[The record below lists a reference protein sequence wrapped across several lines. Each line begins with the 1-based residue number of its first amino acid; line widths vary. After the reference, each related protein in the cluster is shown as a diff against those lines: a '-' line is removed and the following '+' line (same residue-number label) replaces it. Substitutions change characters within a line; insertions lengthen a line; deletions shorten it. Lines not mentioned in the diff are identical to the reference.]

1 MFEYVIHLGN
11 NLNFTMKLSSKTEYA
26 ILALLELGQRYGKGY
41 VLSRNIASS
50 RDIPESFIERIL
62 LTLRNGSVIVSV
74 RGANGG
80 HCLAKDPGNIS
91 VREIIELFEGSLAPI
106 DCVNERISSLSACCS
121 VEASC
126 VLKDLWQKMYDAMLA
141 SIENITIKDLV
152 TQERTQKEGA
162 MYHI

>member
-1 MFEYVIHLGN
+1 
-11 NLNFTMKLSSKTEYA
+11 MKLSSKTEYA
-26 ILALLELGQRYGKGY
+26 ILALLELGQRYGQGF
-41 VLSRNIASS
+41 VLSREIANC

-62 LTLRNGSVIVSV
+62 LTLRNGGVIISV

-80 HCLAKDPGNIS
+80 HCLAKDPGDIG
-91 VREIIELFEGSLAPI
+91 VREIIEMFEGSLAPI

-141 SIENITIKDLV
+141 SIQNITIKDLIN
-152 TQERTQKEGA
+152 QEKAQKGGL
-162 MYHI
+162 MYYI

>member
-1 MFEYVIHLGN
+1 
-11 NLNFTMKLSSKTEYA
+11 MKLSSKTEYA
-26 ILALLELGQRYGKGY
+26 ILALLELGQRYDKGL
-41 VLSRNIASS
+41 VLSREIASS

-62 LTLRNGSVIVSV
+62 LTLKNGGVIVSV

-80 HCLAKDPGNIS
+80 HCLARDPGKIS

-121 VEASC
+121 IEASC
-126 VLKDLWQKMYDAMLA
+126 VLKDLWQKMYDSMLA
-141 SIENITIKDLV
+141 SIENIMIKDLI
-152 TQERTQKEGA
+152 TQERSQKEGA

>member
-1 MFEYVIHLGN
+1 
-11 NLNFTMKLSSKTEYA
+11 MKLSSKTEYA
-26 ILALLELGQRYGKGY
+26 ILALLELGQRYDKGF
-41 VLSRNIASS
+41 VLSREIASS

-62 LTLRNGSVIVSV
+62 LTLKNGGVIVSV

-80 HCLAKDPGNIS
+80 HCLARDPGKIS

-121 VEASC
+121 IEASC
-126 VLKDLWQKMYDAMLA
+126 VLKDLWQKMYDSMLA
-141 SIENITIKDLV
+141 SIENITIKDLI
-152 TQERTQKEGA
+152 TQERSQKEGA

>member
-1 MFEYVIHLGN
+1 
-11 NLNFTMKLSSKTEYA
+11 MKLSSKTEYA

-41 VLSRNIASS
+41 VLSRNIANS

-62 LTLRNGSVIVSV
+62 LTLRNGGVIVSV

-80 HCLAKDPGNIS
+80 HCLAKDPCNIS

-141 SIENITIKDLV
+141 SIENTTIKDLI
-152 TQERTQKEGA
+152 TQEKFQTEGT

>member
-1 MFEYVIHLGN
+1 
-11 NLNFTMKLSSKTEYA
+11 MKLSSKTEYA
-26 ILALLELGQRYGKGY
+26 ILALLELGQRYDKGF
-41 VLSRNIASS
+41 VLSREIASS

-62 LTLRNGSVIVSV
+62 LTLKNGGVIVSV

-80 HCLAKDPGNIS
+80 HCLARDPGEIS

-121 VEASC
+121 IEASC
-126 VLKDLWQKMYDAMLA
+126 VLKDLWQKMYDSMLA
-141 SIENITIKDLV
+141 SIENTTIKDLV
-152 TQERTQKEGA
+152 TQERSQKEDA

>member
-1 MFEYVIHLGN
+1 
-11 NLNFTMKLSSKTEYA
+11 MKLSSKTEYA
-26 ILALLELGQRYGKGY
+26 ILALLELGQRYDKGL
-41 VLSRNIASS
+41 VLSREVASS

-62 LTLRNGSVIVSV
+62 LTLKNGGVIVSV

-80 HCLAKDPGNIS
+80 HCLARDPGKVS

-121 VEASC
+121 IEASC
-126 VLKDLWQKMYDAMLA
+126 VLKDLWQKMYDSMLA
-141 SIENITIKDLV
+141 SIENTTIKDLV
-152 TQERTQKEGA
+152 TQERSQKEGA

>member
-1 MFEYVIHLGN
+1 
-11 NLNFTMKLSSKTEYA
+11 MKLSSKTEYA
-26 ILALLELGQRYGKGY
+26 ILALLELGQRYDKGL
-41 VLSRNIASS
+41 VLSREIASS

-62 LTLRNGSVIVSV
+62 LTLKNGGVIVSV

-80 HCLAKDPGNIS
+80 HCLARDPGEIS

-121 VEASC
+121 IEASC
-126 VLKDLWQKMYDAMLA
+126 VLKDLWQKMYDSMLA

-152 TQERTQKEGA
+152 TQERSQKEGA

>member
-1 MFEYVIHLGN
+1 
-11 NLNFTMKLSSKTEYA
+11 MKLSSKTEYS
-26 ILALLELGQRYGKGY
+26 ILALLELGQRYDKGL
-41 VLSRNIASS
+41 VLSREIASS
-50 RDIPESFIERIL
+50 RNIPESFIERIL
-62 LTLRNGSVIVSV
+62 LTLKNGGVIVSV

-80 HCLAKDPGNIS
+80 HCLARDPGKIS

-121 VEASC
+121 IEASC

-141 SIENITIKDLV
+141 SIENITIKDLI
-152 TQERTQKEGA
+152 TQERSQKEGA

>member
-1 MFEYVIHLGN
+1 
-11 NLNFTMKLSSKTEYA
+11 MKLSSKTEYA
-26 ILALLELGQRYGKGY
+26 ILALLELGQRYDKGF
-41 VLSRNIASS
+41 VLSREIASS

-62 LTLRNGSVIVSV
+62 LTLKNGGVVVSV

-80 HCLAKDPGNIS
+80 HCLARDPGEIS

-121 VEASC
+121 IEASC
-126 VLKDLWQKMYDAMLA
+126 VLKDLWQKMYDSMLA
-141 SIENITIKDLV
+141 SIENTTIKDLI
-152 TQERTQKEGA
+152 TQERSQKEGA

>member
-1 MFEYVIHLGN
+1 
-11 NLNFTMKLSSKTEYA
+11 MKLSSKTEYA
-26 ILALLELGQRYGKGY
+26 ILALLELGQRYDKGF
-41 VLSRNIASS
+41 VLSREIASS

-62 LTLRNGSVIVSV
+62 LTLKNGGVIVSV

-80 HCLAKDPGNIS
+80 HCLARDPGEIS

-121 VEASC
+121 IEASC
-126 VLKDLWQKMYDAMLA
+126 VLKDLWQKMYDSMLA
-141 SIENITIKDLV
+141 SIENTTIKDLV
-152 TQERTQKEGA
+152 TQERSQKEGA